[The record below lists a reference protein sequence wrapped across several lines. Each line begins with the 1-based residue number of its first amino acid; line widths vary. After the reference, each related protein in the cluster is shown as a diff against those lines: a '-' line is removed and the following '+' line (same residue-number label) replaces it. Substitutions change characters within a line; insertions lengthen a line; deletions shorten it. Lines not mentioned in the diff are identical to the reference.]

1 MINEKVL
8 PVKRS
13 SYKTVAFT
21 DRFSR
26 LIDARGFRSMSA
38 SRPVSEDEARDLA
51 SKLRDAVGETADDA
65 TLLRVLRHNPEII
78 RLADRPGD
86 GEPGFVAYLP
96 LNAAGYTALQWG
108 ELSRRSPDLAHLCRP
123 GEAPVALYM
132 WCVYAP
138 GNFVPAIAA
147 IAAHFEEI
155 APDGVPMFTSAA
167 TAPAARLFKSLG
179 FTPASDHFPEAE
191 SDVLAIF
198 PQQSE
203 EAAATPPPKHAPV
216 TVTRVARTVEDTLK
230 VFSIRAATYIADQA
244 CPYEEEFDGNDFCA
258 AHILGEIDGE
268 PVGCIRIRFFAD
280 FVKFERLAVRREY
293 RKSSLAF
300 RLVRTAIDYARAKGF
315 RTMYGHARHDLV
327 DFWARFGFRPI
338 ADRPRFSFSGVD
350 YVEMEGAIPGTG
362 PQVGRDRSPYVIIRP
377 EGDWDKPGPLDPPE
391 SRAAA

>member
-1 MINEKVL
+1 MFSEKVL
-8 PVKRS
+8 PATRP
-13 SYKTVAFT
+13 SYKSIAFT
-21 DRFSR
+21 DRFKQLVQS
-26 LIDARGFRSMSA
+26 RGFRSMSA
-38 SRPVSEDEARDLA
+38 SRPVSEDEARLLA
-51 SKLRDAVGETADDA
+51 DKLRDAVGETADDA

-78 RLADRPGD
+78 RLAERPGD

-96 LNAAGYTALQWG
+96 LNAAGYIALQWG
-108 ELSRRSPDLAHLCRP
+108 ELSRRCPDLAHLCRP
-123 GEAPVALYM
+123 NEAPVALYM

-155 APDGVPMFTSAA
+155 APHGVPMFTSAA
-167 TAPAARLFKSLG
+167 TAPAARLFRSLG
-179 FTPASDHFPEAE
+179 FTPATDHFPEAE
-191 SDVLAIF
+191 RDVLAIF
-198 PQQSE
+198 PQPP
-203 EAAATPPPKHAPV
+203 EAPATAPKPAPV
-216 TVTRVARTVEDTLK
+216 TTTRVARTVEDALK

-244 CPYEEEFDGNDFCA
+244 CPYDEEFDGNDFCA

-327 DFWARFGFRPI
+327 DFWARFGFRPM

-362 PQVGRDRSPYVIIRP
+362 PQVGRDQSPYVIIRP
-377 EGDWDKPGPLDPPE
+377 EGAWDKPGPLDPPE
-391 SRAAA
+391 DRAAA

>member
-1 MINEKVL
+1 MFSEKVL
-8 PVKRS
+8 PATRP
-13 SYKTVAFT
+13 SYKSIAFT
-21 DRFSR
+21 DRFKQLVQS
-26 LIDARGFRSMSA
+26 RGFRSMSA
-38 SRPVSEDEARDLA
+38 SRAVSEDEARLLA

-65 TLLRVLRHNPEII
+65 TLLRVLRHNREII
-78 RLADRPGD
+78 RLAERPGE

-123 GEAPVALYM
+123 GETPVALYM

-155 APDGVPMFTSAA
+155 APHGVPMFTSAA
-167 TAPAARLFKSLG
+167 TAAAARLFKSLG
-179 FTPASDHFPEAE
+179 FTSVRDHFPEAE
-191 SDVLAIF
+191 DDVLAIF
-198 PQQSE
+198 PQ
-203 EAAATPPPKHAPV
+203 APDKPAPV
-216 TVTRVARTVEDTLK
+216 SKRASVTTTRVARTVEDTLK

-315 RTMYGHARHDLV
+315 KTMYGHARHDLV

-391 SRAAA
+391 DRAAA